1 MARRVK
7 KNYVN
12 NRDFFEALVAY
23 QKLCKEAEDSDDEKP
38 RVPNYIGDCI
48 WQIATRL
55 ASKPNFSGYTYKEDM
70 IMDGVENCL
79 LYMHN
84 FNPEKTENPFAY
96 FTQIIWY
103 AFLRRIAKEK
113 KQMYVRYKSSQSLI
127 ANGGTYDGD
136 DISLNLNTDV
146 DYINKFIQDYEDK
159 LFKKKVVLEEDSK
172 GDE

>member
-172 GDE
+172 GAE